1 MGDWTAIRR
10 EVLLEWQDSN
20 DDCPFN
26 KEDLDTIKAMLK
38 APINTI
44 LVFGKYPLKIYERI
58 DPIKGVPIIGV
69 DVSAGISKD
78 SSTMVMVDSS
88 TSRVTATFEC
98 NYISTFEFAAVIQ
111 EVVSKMCPSAVVN
124 IERNGVMLIKRV
136 AVCRVICIFQWC

>member
-1 MGDWTAIRR
+1 
-10 EVLLEWQDSN
+10 
-20 DDCPFN
+20 
-26 KEDLDTIKAMLK
+26 
-38 APINTI
+38 
-44 LVFGKYPLKIYERI
+44 
-58 DPIKGVPIIGV
+58 
-69 DVSAGISKD
+69 
-78 SSTMVMVDSS
+78 MVDSS